1 MEYYKLIEKECLFCG
16 ASLSGR
22 SDKKYCDDN
31 CRNNHHYNLNKD
43 TNVLINKVNRIL
55 LHNRQLLK
63 SLCRNAKIVVKK
75 QKMKEVGFDFNYITG
90 SYETKGGDSYRI
102 VYDYAYKIVDED
114 VIVLRY

>member
-1 MEYYKLIEKECLFCG
+1 MEVQKEAFSGLMEYYKLIEKECLFCG

-22 SDKKYCDDN
+22 RDKKYCDDN

-55 LHNRQLLK
+55 SHNRQLLK

-75 QKMKEVGFDFNYITG
+75 QKMKDLPRLQMLTQKRQWKTIY
-90 SYETKGGDSYRI
+90 
-102 VYDYAYKIVDED
+102 
-114 VIVLRY
+114 VLTVHQTTL